1 MKLILEN
8 WKRFINEQSKTGQDM
23 QLHTF
28 HNPNAHDFV
37 TYEDGDLQYRAGT
50 DVKNHKDRNEPD
62 GVIWTSTAIPSDKG
76 TYTSEWDKHN
86 LDMGGGKK
94 YFKEREGAILLK
106 PVSAKILHI
115 DGSNYEEL
123 LKKYGE
129 GSKKDFLNWEGI
141 AKDYDAVHFD
151 GNIPPYIN
159 TVDIESTAIF
169 NPDAYEPV
177 VLGTLEGLI
186 KKIQDGLSSLNR
198 DDRYNA
204 KSDFE
209 GILEDLFGW
218 DSMEGTW
225 DSRNKY
231 VEPPYPIKSGDLT
244 VDIMKKHFYYDDGT
258 SYPNPTRGY
267 VYSPYFRRG

>member
-1 MKLILEN
+1 MKQLLEN
-8 WKRFINEQSKTGQDM
+8 WKRFINEQLKTGQDM

-28 HNPNAHDFV
+28 HNPNAHYLV
-37 TYEDGDLQYRAGT
+37 TYEDGDLQYNVDT
-50 DVKNHKDRNEPD
+50 NVKNHKDRNEPD
-62 GVIWTSTAIPSDKG
+62 GVLWTSTAIPTGKG
-76 TYTSEWDKHN
+76 NYTSEWDEHN
-86 LDMGGGKK
+86 LEMGGGKRN
-94 YFKEREGAILLK
+94 FKTEYGAILLK

-123 LKKYGE
+123 LEKYGE
-129 GSKKDFLNWEGI
+129 GSKKGFLNWEGI

-186 KKIQDGLSSLNR
+186 KQIQDGMSSPDR
-198 DDRYNA
+198 DVRFYT

-209 GILEDLFGW
+209 DMIEDIFGW
-218 DSMEGTW
+218 DRLGGTW
-225 DSRNKY
+225 DPKKRKFSE
-231 VEPPYPIKSGDLT
+231 VPYPIKPEDLT
-244 VDIMKKHFYYDDGT
+244 ADIMKKHFYYDDGHP
-258 SYPNPTRGY
+258 SRTREH
-267 VYSPYFRRG
+267 VYSPYLRRD

>member
-1 MKLILEN
+1 MDNKLIFEN

-28 HNPNAHDFV
+28 HNPIAHDFV
-37 TYEDGDLQYRAGT
+37 TYEDGDLQYSAGT
-50 DVKNHKDRNEPD
+50 NVKNHKDRNEPD
-62 GVIWTSTAIPSDKG
+62 GVLWTSTAIPEGKG
-76 TYTSEWDKHN
+76 TYTSEWDEHN
-86 LDMGGGKK
+86 LEMGGGKRN
-94 YFKEREGAILLK
+94 FKEAHGAILLK

-186 KKIQDGLSSLNR
+186 KQIQDGMLLFYRSDPGREAR
-198 DDRYNA
+198 DYLDQIA
-204 KSDFE
+204 T
-209 GILEDLFGW
+209 DLFGW
-218 DSMEGTW
+218 DEMGTW
-225 DSRNKY
+225 D
-231 VEPPYPIKSGDLT
+231 P
-244 VDIMKKHFYYDDGT
+244 KKRKF
-258 SYPNPTRGY
+258 S
-267 VYSPYFRRG
+267 

>member
-1 MKLILEN
+1 MKQLLEN

-50 DVKNHKDRNEPD
+50 DVENHKDRNEPD

-76 TYTSEWDKHN
+76 IYTSEWDEHN
-86 LDMGGGKK
+86 LEMGGGKRN
-94 YFKEREGAILLK
+94 FKRAHGAILLK

-141 AKDYDAVHFD
+141 AEDYDAVHFD

-186 KKIQDGLSSLNR
+186 KKIQDGMLLPHRSDPGR
-198 DDRYNA
+198 EARYYLDQIA
-204 KSDFE
+204 T
-209 GILEDLFGW
+209 DLFGW
-218 DSMEGTW
+218 DEMGTW
-225 DSRNKY
+225 DPKKFKY
-231 VEPPYPIKSGDLT
+231 VEDPYPIKAKDLT
-244 VDIMKKHFYYDDGT
+244 VDIMKKHFYHYD
-258 SYPNPTRGY
+258 GY
-267 VYSPYFRRG
+267 QSQTKLYVFSPYLRRD